1 MPRLTL
7 LDIVQDILNDIDS
20 DVVNSINDTIEAQQ
34 VAQIV
39 KTTYNNI
46 IDGKHWPHL
55 YELFQFEALSN
66 TAKPNYLKIPA
77 TIVDI
82 EWMKYNTRKVADTK
96 DKFTDIIYK
105 SPVDFV
111 SLVNV
116 RDSSLST
123 IQVVSDFSGV
133 TLNIQNDKT
142 PQFYTSFDDQYIL
155 FDSFDSGVDTT
166 VMASKSSGW
175 GRRETTFTVSDSF
188 VPDLP
193 TQMFSYLLAEA
204 KATSFSVM
212 KQSLNTKAEQ
222 NSKTQR
228 YRMSQDA
235 WRIKKGIT
243 YPNYGRK

>member
-1 MPRLTL
+1 MAKLTL
-7 LDIVQDILNDIDS
+7 LEIVQDILNDLDS
-20 DVVNSINDTIEAQQ
+20 DEVNSINDTIEAQQ

-55 YELFQFEALSN
+55 YELFVFEGLAN
-66 TAKPNYLKIPA
+66 TLKPNYLKIPD
-77 TIVDI
+77 TIVSI
-82 EWMKYNTRKVADTK
+82 EWMKYNTRKISDTK
-96 DKFTDIIYK
+96 DMFTDIIYK
-105 SPVDFV
+105 SPFDFV
-111 SLVNV
+111 DLVNK

-133 TLNIQNDKT
+133 TLNIQNDKA

-175 GRRETTFTVSDSF
+175 GRREATFTISDSF
-188 VPDLP
+188 IPDLP
-193 TQMFSYLLAEA
+193 TQVFSYLLAEA
-204 KATSFSVM
+204 KSTSFSIM
-212 KQSLNTKAEQ
+212 KQALNVKAEQ

-235 WRIKKGIT
+235 WRIKKGIQ
-243 YPNYGRK
+243 YPDYGRK